1 MADAGTDDEPRPN
14 AVNASGNVVPIRPPS
29 RRNWLSQWPLTLVLI
44 GVAVAMLMIGLDY
57 FRRGCVILS
66 ASVLLAAFLRLMLPD
81 SEAGMLVV
89 RSRKVDVAI
98 LAVLGLGLSMFTF
111 WVPAPS

>member
-1 MADAGTDDEPRPN
+1 MADAGSDDDPN
-14 AVNASGNVVPIRPPS
+14 AAMVTGNVVPIRPPS
-29 RRNWLSQWPLTLVLI
+29 RRNWLSQWPLALVLI
-44 GVAVAMLMIGLDY
+44 GVGVAMLMIGLDY

-98 LAVLGLGLSMFTF
+98 LAVLGVGLSVFTF

>member
-1 MADAGTDDEPRPN
+1 MAGDGRD
-14 AVNASGNVVPIRPPS
+14 GNVVPIR
-29 RRNWLSQWPLTLVLI
+29 RRRSWFAQWPITLVLI
-44 GVAVAMLMIGLDY
+44 GVGVAMLTIGLDY

-81 SEAGMLVV
+81 SEAGMLAV
-89 RSRKVDVAI
+89 RSRKIDVAI
-98 LAVLGLGLSMFTF
+98 LAVLGIGLSIFTF